1 MSYKTCMS
9 FFCLWNIKYYIW
21 KTISTVFVHPKKVSR
36 VQYNTVVLD
45 WKQLKILN
53 FLAHLRFNLTGIHL
67 GSIRGPTLEIQSR
80 LFPSSFSLSFSSLH
94 GHHDLWSLQHFYLCF
109 SSPSPCLYDSF
120 VSRYPV
126 SCFLLLKPKMMLS
139 LLVVLFL
146 FAILSYTTMTKLFF
160 LYILFIVLWVF
171 IRWWCFMGVIMPF
184 SMFHLLFYL
193 NMYIMS
199 LHPSKC
205 FIYPYYTSPFLISS
219 SYSSCSRLSSI
230 MLIFYCGLL
239 FSFINLPMHACNSL
253 TLETSQTVRSKFT
266 HARQRRRATATKTAT
281 ETRNLT

>member
-1 MSYKTCMS
+1 ME
-9 FFCLWNIKYYIW
+9 
-21 KTISTVFVHPKKVSR
+21 H
-36 VQYNTVVLD
+36 
-45 WKQLKILN
+45 KILYLKDHFNCFCSCKESQQGPIQHCCFRLKKIKICN

-80 LFPSSFSLSFSSLH
+80 PNLPFLLLSLSFSSLH

-109 SSPSPCLYDSF
+109 SSSPCLCDSF
-120 VSRYPV
+120 VSRYPFPV
-126 SCFLLLKPKMMLS
+126 SSSSNQRWCFHFLLFCFFLPFCLIPQWPNCFSYTYFSLS
-139 LLVVLFL
+139 CEFL
-146 FAILSYTTMTKLFF
+146 FAGDVLCVPLCLFPC
-160 LYILFIVLWVF
+160 FIW
-171 IRWWCFMGVIMPF
+171 
-184 SMFHLLFYL
+184 HLDK
-193 NMYIMS
+193 MS
-199 LHPSKC
+199 LRPSKC

-219 SYSSCSRLSSI
+219 SYSSWSRLSSI